1 MLLNVKNFYIVKRTN
16 YINEQLWTVV
26 IISFKTVLGLKW
38 DIVVE
43 IVIGIKGFRSSSI
56 KVAS

>member
-38 DIVVE
+38 VIVVE